1 MKTACLKA
9 GAKLGIG
16 LSLLVAVIGIRLV
29 TTTPEGIESG
39 IEELE
44 RLDAQI
50 AAEAAAA
57 NAEIPEAE
65 PTSEDS
71 IASRLTAVIAEGSS
85 PGSDSRSQ
93 DADKMVSCRLAGS
106 THFMRADDCAMR
118 GGESTVFS
126 DEDEEEN

>member
-1 MKTACLKA
+1 MEPEMKTACLKA

-57 NAEIPEAE
+57 NRWCLVGWRAA
-65 PTSEDS
+65 PTSCGQT
-71 IASRLTAVIAEGSS
+71 IVRCAAVSPPFSPTKTKKRIRSSGSGDGREGVFFEWFA
-85 PGSDSRSQ
+85 GV
-93 DADKMVSCRLAGS
+93 ACR
-106 THFMRADDCAMR
+106 
-118 GGESTVFS
+118 
-126 DEDEEEN
+126 

>member
-16 LSLLVAVIGIRLV
+16 LSLLAAVIGIRLV

-71 IASRLTAVIAEGSS
+71 IASRLTAGIVEGS

-106 THFMRADDCAMR
+106 THFMRADNCAMR

>member
-16 LSLLVAVIGIRLV
+16 LSLLAAVIGIRLV

-71 IASRLTAVIAEGSS
+71 IVSRLTAGIAEGS
-85 PGSDSRSQ
+85 PGSDLRSP

-106 THFMRADDCAMR
+106 THFMRADNCAMR